1 MKDVFETMELINAS
15 MDELSIDNISS
26 HLTALKINLPNLIGK
41 ICFALN
47 AVLKVMQDVEDAA
60 RKMKLKDIVTVAF
73 SQEEQQQITE
83 AKNELADYMKNSKDA
98 ENND

>member
-1 MKDVFETMELINAS
+1 M
-15 MDELSIDNISS
+15 
-26 HLTALKINLPNLIGK
+26 
-41 ICFALN
+41 N

-98 ENND
+98 ENNDQD